1 MRGKTMK
8 FFLIL
13 TIPIL
18 TLPITLKTTFQ
29 IAPPK
34 YIPGKEP
41 SGVAYEILERIDE
54 ELKGIDVVWDGK
66 YRNIGEVVDLLE
78 RCEIDLFVGMAKT
91 GRRKKELAFS
101 EYPLYSLRHALL
113 LRKESK
119 GNLKVVTIG
128 GTRSEEVLR
137 ETVEGNFEVFKL
149 RDIEKAIEGLIDGKF
164 DGVFYNSLSLG
175 YYSRIL
181 GSEFTLRGLL
191 SRKYYHYIAFSRC
204 VSKKII
210 EEFNRVLWDLLRS
223 GEVKEILEKYSLL
236 EFVKPANYVELA
248 NIDWPPYEFVEDGSW
263 KGIDAE
269 LVSRVLRDMGYEVEI
284 LRMNWSRIM
293 EYLRKGIIDGTF
305 SLIETPDR
313 REFLYFSDEPISSGI
328 DGFLHRRSVEVDP
341 EKPLLCGYVR
351 GYAYKDLL
359 EGTNFV
365 PVPVSDDETGVK
377 LLAAG
382 RLDLFLVNNL
392 VGKYYSRK
400 YGLDLEFTPASEVRL
415 YRLALSKVDE
425 FHERILEEF
434 SRRLRIFKKTKD
446 YEEILEEYGL
456 TYEDVWGR

>member
-1 MRGKTMK
+1 M
-8 FFLIL
+8 
-13 TIPIL
+13 
-18 TLPITLKTTFQ
+18 
-29 IAPPK
+29 
-34 YIPGKEP
+34 
-41 SGVAYEILERIDE
+41 
-54 ELKGIDVVWDGK
+54 
-66 YRNIGEVVDLLE
+66 
-78 RCEIDLFVGMAKT
+78 C
-91 GRRKKELAFS
+91 
-101 EYPLYSLRHALL
+101 
-113 LRKESK
+113 
-119 GNLKVVTIG
+119 
-128 GTRSEEVLR
+128 
-137 ETVEGNFEVFKL
+137 FE
-149 RDIEKAIEGLIDGKF
+149 
-164 DGVFYNSLSLG
+164 
-175 YYSRIL
+175 
-181 GSEFTLRGLL
+181 
-191 SRKYYHYIAFSRC
+191 
-204 VSKKII
+204 KII

-223 GEVKEILEKYSLL
+223 GEVKEILERYSLL

-248 NIDWPPYEFVEDGSW
+248 NINWPPYEFVEDGSW

-400 YGLDLEFTPASEVRL
+400 HGLDLEFTPASEVRL